1 MDNRPPSYWSADSIP
16 IVGVARRHGVS
27 GLSQQDGLWA
37 HSFARDNNE
46 RQLLREGYS
55 ALMPACTYSFFTTSS
70 RSHRG
75 HHDPGIACKKR
86 PTANPAIP
94 LPMAT
99 HPVIAAPC
107 FGLLRRVGRVVA
119 S

>member
-1 MDNRPPSYWSADSIP
+1 MTK
-16 IVGVARRHGVS
+16 GG
-27 GLSQQDGLWA
+27 
-37 HSFARDNNE
+37 
-46 RQLLREGYS
+46 QLLREGLCEGRRTADPS
-55 ALMPACTYSFFTTSS
+55 ASLGMTKGRAVAEGGLFGVVLDCAYPFFPTSS

-94 LPMAT
+94 LPKAT
-99 HPVIAAPC
+99 HSVIAARC
-107 FGLLRRVGRVVA
+107 FGLLRPVARIVA